1 MANEMII
8 NRTTLN
14 GTKWQIVADVYGAAL
29 YIENHGKEGYH
40 FSGRFFQNVEEA
52 EGYLNKIDEKVLA
65 PVQVF
70 IPTDVPADYYGVSGR
85 HYGD

>member
-52 EGYLNKIDEKVLA
+52 EGYLDKIDEKVLA
-65 PVQVF
+65 PVQAF
-70 IPTDVPADYYGVSGR
+70 IPAAVPADYYGEGSR
-85 HYGD
+85 YYGD

>member
-14 GTKWQIVADVYGAAL
+14 ATKWQIVADVYGAAL
-29 YIENHGKEGYH
+29 YIENHGKDGYH
-40 FSGRFFQNVEEA
+40 FSGRFFRSVEEA
-52 EGYLNKIDEKVLA
+52 EAYLNKIDEKVLA

-70 IPTDVPADYYGVSGR
+70 TPTDVPADYYGVSGR
-85 HYGD
+85 YYGD